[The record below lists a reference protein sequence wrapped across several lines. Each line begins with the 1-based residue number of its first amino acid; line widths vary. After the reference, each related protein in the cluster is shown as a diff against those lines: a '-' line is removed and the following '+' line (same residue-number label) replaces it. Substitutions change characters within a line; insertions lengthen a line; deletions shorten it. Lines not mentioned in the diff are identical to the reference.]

1 MFMNG
6 HKRANYLKKINY
18 FHRQGDGCYFQPYN
32 FGTEPQLIEFGNN
45 VAIASGVR
53 FVNHDIVSFVFNN
66 LYKKNYPTKVNTISI
81 GSNVFIGC
89 NTIVLPGV
97 HIGNNVIIGGG
108 SVITHDIPDGVVAA
122 GVPCKEIGS
131 FEEYHMKYERET
143 EKYTWQQNSKDK
155 AQKMIEYFWGR
166 G

>member
-1 MFMNG
+1 MNRKLLMIRLMFMNG

-108 SVITHDIPDGVVAA
+108 QCNNT
-122 GVPCKEIGS
+122 
-131 FEEYHMKYERET
+131 
-143 EKYTWQQNSKDK
+143 
-155 AQKMIEYFWGR
+155 
-166 G
+166 

>member
-108 SVITHDIPDGVVAA
+108 PFNNTLYSRWSCCGRSAVQGNWLIRRVSY
-122 GVPCKEIGS
+122 EI
-131 FEEYHMKYERET
+131 
-143 EKYTWQQNSKDK
+143 
-155 AQKMIEYFWGR
+155 
-166 G
+166 